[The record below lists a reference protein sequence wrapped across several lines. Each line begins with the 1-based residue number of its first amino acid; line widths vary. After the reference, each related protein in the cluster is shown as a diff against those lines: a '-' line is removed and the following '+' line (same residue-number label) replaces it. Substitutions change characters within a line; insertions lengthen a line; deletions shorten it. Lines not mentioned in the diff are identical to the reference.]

1 MKSKDVDLEDHLG
14 YWLRFVSN
22 HVSGTFREKIQGFDV
37 TVAEWVVLR
46 TLYKRSACT
55 LNHLS
60 EDIGVDAGAISRL
73 VDKMIKKKLVTRKT
87 GANDRRSVAIELTE
101 NGNSLVP
108 KIANI
113 ADKNDSHF
121 FSGLPKADQDHL
133 RRIMKNLV
141 NTHNL
146 KSKPTQ

>member
-1 MKSKDVDLEDHLG
+1 MKTKNFDLEDHLG

-22 HVSGTFREKIQGFDV
+22 HVSGSFREKIQTLDV

-46 TLYKRSACT
+46 TLYKKSACT

-73 VDKMIKKKLVTRKT
+73 IDKMIKKKLVTRKT
-87 GANDRRSVAIELTE
+87 ASADRRSVSIELTE

-108 KIANI
+108 KIASI

-121 FSGLPKADQDHL
+121 FSSLPKTDQDHL

-141 NTHNL
+141 QTHNL